1 MINKKIETVKRRKPI
16 IADLETYDNECYE
29 LLKLSSDDEV
39 IVMRNNDDYPLLD
52 SDYENISSKWY
63 EFQHDNH
70 SNRVFTNINYIDNP
84 IMIDYCK
91 KGV

>member
-1 MINKKIETVKRRKPI
+1 
-16 IADLETYDNECYE
+16 
-29 LLKLSSDDEV
+29 
-39 IVMRNNDDYPLLD
+39 MRNNDDYPLLD
-52 SDYENISSKWY
+52 SDYENISSKWH

-91 KGV
+91 KS